1 MQCNDAISSQRQN
14 PLASPMAHSTP
25 SSVVPTTVE
34 RPRIFAFPI
43 GTLLAGSSNLT
54 LKCVVE
60 QREADEKGSNFNWY
74 KNNRELQIGS
84 NEQKRFI
91 KVRIFGN
98 NNLHWQYFIFPGN
111 LFNTNK
117 PYWGAEHHQ
126 CQDGRQRLV
135 RLLLDSI
142 AAHLGDH

>member
-1 MQCNDAISSQRQN
+1 MQCNDATSSQRQN
-14 PLASPMAHSTP
+14 PFPSPAAHSTP
-25 SSVVPTTVE
+25 TSVVSTTVE
-34 RPRIFAFPI
+34 RPRIFVFPI
-43 GTLLAGSSNLT
+43 RTLLAGSSNLT
-54 LKCVVE
+54 LKCMVE

-98 NNLHWQYFIFPGN
+98 NDLYWRIFPGS
-111 LFNTNK
+111 LFHINK
-117 PYWGAEHHQ
+117 PYWGTEHHQ

-135 RLLLDSI
+135 RLLL
-142 AAHLGDH
+142 